1 MDSFSAFFV
10 GLASGVVL
18 GIVIAAVMAAIA
30 NNIERR
36 EHETN

>member
-1 MDSFSAFFV
+1 MDNFSAFFV

-36 EHETN
+36 EHEIN